1 MTMPFVEYSE
11 IFDNENIGDVG
22 MLFFK
27 AIGHLSGNSPRYYER
42 DAITL
47 IKEDLYSQIDLS
59 FDDENVLSCVSQIA
73 YLDRLNDSLF
83 EKKSDDGFISYFAVE
98 IKGFSTLCITFA

>member
-1 MTMPFVEYSE
+1 MTMPFIEYSE

-47 IKEDLYSQIDLS
+47 IKDDTLLYRAKSS
-59 FDDENVLSCVSQIA
+59 FIT
-73 YLDRLNDSLF
+73 
-83 EKKSDDGFISYFAVE
+83 IS
-98 IKGFSTLCITFA
+98 T